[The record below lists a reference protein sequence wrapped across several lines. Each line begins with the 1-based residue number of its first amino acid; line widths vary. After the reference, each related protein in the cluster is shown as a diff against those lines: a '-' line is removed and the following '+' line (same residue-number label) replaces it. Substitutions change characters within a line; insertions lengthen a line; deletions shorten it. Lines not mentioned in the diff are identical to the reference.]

1 MAIDPMWQL
10 EKNRNRRPNMKIRF
24 AHLCSIL
31 ALLTCASSAS
41 AQSANSQPVKTRGID
56 PALLT
61 RAKAGDAEAE
71 LSLALSYC
79 HLGDRKES
87 CRWLRAAAENGD
99 AMAQV
104 AIAGSYE
111 SGPSVS
117 DVPHTCAC
125 AVARDYA
132 QAAIWYRKAAE
143 RGNALAQNGL
153 GRLYADGKGVPQD
166 YAEAFFWLS
175 LASANGIHSST
186 DDVNDRDLASSH
198 LTKTVLL
205 QTQERAR
212 KWFEDH
218 SSRSRR

>member
-166 YAEAFFWLS
+166 YAEAFFDRGRAYES
-175 LASANGIHSST
+175 QGDTDFSKEDFTIANGNPTAAARSVIDPAMSDS
-186 DDVNDRDLASSH
+186 VPNRNAC
-198 LTKTVLL
+198 TVFL
-205 QTQERAR
+205 
-212 KWFEDH
+212 
-218 SSRSRR
+218 